1 VQGVSALDLDG
12 KEEGIVSSLPAM
24 KLEIGEEHGVCVVAI
39 QEEITCDNHR
49 AFADAIDT
57 ILDDGSLDVV
67 LDLVNV
73 NFITSRGLGTIV
85 GAYTVLKRR
94 GGNLVLAGAN
104 EEVLRSLAITRL
116 DKVLTLVPNRA
127 TAFKTLNRN
136 TAARPA
142 KPTPSADDT
151 IA

>member
-1 VQGVSALDLDG
+1 
-12 KEEGIVSSLPAM
+12 VSSLPAG
-24 KLEIGEEHGVCVVAI
+24 KIAIEIGEEHGVCVVSI

-49 AFADAIDT
+49 SFADAIDT

-116 DKVLTLVPNRA
+116 DKVLTLVASRA
-127 TAFKTLNRN
+127 AAFKTLNRGTPKPAAPKATD
-136 TAARPA
+136 TAV
-142 KPTPSADDT
+142 
-151 IA
+151 